1 MSSGSAYE
9 RKPGLD
15 TGMLLTTPLPLD
27 FWLVT

>member
-9 RKPGLD
+9 RKAGLD
-15 TGMLLTTPLPLD
+15 TGMLLTPLPLD